1 MGYIGASIYCNI
13 GASNALSKEGN
24 FRDSRRDLGQ
34 LIMICV
40 IVIWVIPNV
49 FFAGAKPQ
57 ANAPRCGKLVRV
69 MLARANVSARMGL
82 ELGALLGRCVI
93 M

>member
-13 GASNALSKEGN
+13 GASNALSKEGD

-34 LIMICV
+34 LIVIWV

-49 FFAGAKPQ
+49 FFAGA
-57 ANAPRCGKLVRV
+57 NLGGYLRVRYRLGGSYILLVAYTHYLRRI
-69 MLARANVSARMGL
+69 LPSG
-82 ELGALLGRCVI
+82 
-93 M
+93 

>member
-34 LIMICV
+34 LIVIWV

-49 FFAGAKPQ
+49 FFAGA
-57 ANAPRCGKLVRV
+57 NA
-69 MLARANVSARMGL
+69 
-82 ELGALLGRCVI
+82 
-93 M
+93 

>member
-13 GASNALSKEGN
+13 GASNALSKEGD

-34 LIMICV
+34 LIVIWV

-49 FFAGAKPQ
+49 FFAKAK
-57 ANAPRCGKLVRV
+57 RR
-69 MLARANVSARMGL
+69 ARARDRRNMM
-82 ELGALLGRCVI
+82 ALKAVYGGSL
-93 M
+93 

>member
-13 GASNALSKEGN
+13 GASNALSKEGD

-34 LIMICV
+34 LIVIRV

-49 FFAGAKPQ
+49 FFAGA
-57 ANAPRCGKLVRV
+57 NARTSPSSFLAHHLASISAAVRI
-69 MLARANVSARMGL
+69 RGRT
-82 ELGALLGRCVI
+82 GAMHRR
-93 M
+93 